1 MAHLRVIEAQDPAS
15 VGQTH
20 ELKARETTIGRGKDC
35 EVVVDDAAASRNHCK
50 VVQSPQG
57 YLLVDANSANG
68 TWVRQQ
74 RVTELLLK
82 EGDQIRIGKTLLQI
96 EKLGDSEGT
105 LLLDIPAM
113 GQLQKPAPAPHV
125 AAPPP
130 PQAAAPPPPPTRP
143 VAPAPPPEPRP
154 EPRPAP
160 ERAAPT
166 RPAPPPPAPPPPA
179 APAYRPAPPPARPV
193 APAPPAPAYAPPQR
207 QAPAYAPAPPP
218 ANDWE
223 TPASEMETAG
233 FFPRL
238 GAYLID
244 ALILTV
250 ALSIVIVPIV
260 FLAGRVL
267 LENPSLMML
276 FYLVGAVAGFGY
288 PLYFWATQG
297 ATPGKK
303 ILNLRVVREDGVE
316 PIGWATAALR
326 VVGYIVSGMVCY
338 VGFLMIAFTREKK
351 GLHDMIAKTRVVKT
365 I

>member
-15 VGQTH
+15 VGQVH
-20 ELKARETTIGRGKDC
+20 DLKARETTIGRGKDC

-50 VVQSPQG
+50 IVSSPQG

-113 GQLQKPAPAPHV
+113 GQLQKPQPAPH
-125 AAPPP
+125 APAPPP
-130 PQAAAPPPPPTRP
+130 PQAAAPPPPVRP
-143 VAPAPPPEPRP
+143 AAPAPPPEPRP
-154 EPRPAP
+154 AP
-160 ERAAPT
+160 ERVAPA
-166 RPAPPPPAPPPPA
+166 RPAPPPAPPPPAHRPAPAPPPPA
-179 APAYRPAPPPARPV
+179 APAYRPAPAPPPPAAPV
-193 APAPPAPAYAPPQR
+193 YAPPQR
-207 QAPAYAPAPPP
+207 SAPAYAPAPPP
-218 ANDWE
+218 PNDWE
-223 TPASEMETAG
+223 TPVAEMETAG

-260 FLAGRVL
+260 LLAGRVF

-276 FYLVGAVAGFGY
+276 FYLVAALAGFGY

-316 PIGWATAALR
+316 PMGWATAALR